1 MRFRIK
7 NILGLIAL
15 VVMFTACSKDSELFT
30 PCEMTTQTEDSEK
43 KDSAKDENLCGKPT
57 GDDNTGSGLP
67 TDTTDPSNDDPINGT
82 DGISDDDDDE
92 SDDDTASR
100 SNPK

>member
-1 MRFRIK
+1 MI
-7 NILGLIAL
+7 
-15 VVMFTACSKDSELFT
+15 FTACSKDSELFT
-30 PCEMTTQTEDSEK
+30 NSEVIDQSNDIEK
-43 KDSAKDENLCGKPT
+43 KDSAKGENDCGKPT
-57 GDDNTGSGLP
+57 GDENTGTGIP
-67 TDTTDPSNDDPINGT
+67 TDTTDPSNDNPLNGN

>member
-1 MRFRIK
+1 M
-7 NILGLIAL
+7 
-15 VVMFTACSKDSELFT
+15 VMFTACSKDSELFT
-30 PCEMTTQTEDSEK
+30 PTETCIQGDNSEK
-43 KDSAKDENLCGKPT
+43 KDSSKGEDVCGKPT
-57 GDDNTGSGLP
+57 GDENTGSGLP
-67 TDTTDPSNDDPINGT
+67 TDTTDPSNNNPVNGG